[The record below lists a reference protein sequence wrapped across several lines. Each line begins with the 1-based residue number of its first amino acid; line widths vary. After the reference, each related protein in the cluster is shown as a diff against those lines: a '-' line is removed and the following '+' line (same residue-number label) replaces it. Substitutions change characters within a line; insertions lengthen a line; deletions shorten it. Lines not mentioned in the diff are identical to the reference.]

1 MRIRTAPVLL
11 CLLAATGCSNSSGTY
26 TTRTPASAPVSAPRL
41 ATPSASVRITLSAEQ
56 AAAVRAWAQPQ
67 ASPSRGRGNGN
78 GNGNRGLPPGIARNL
93 ERGKALPPGIAKQY
107 LPQDLIVRLPR
118 LQGGLDYVVAAGKLL
133 LVEATT
139 QVVREV
145 LIDGLYS

>member
-145 LIDGLYS
+145 LIDALYS